1 MTLTTAQQEQ
11 IVRRLRELGATLPCP
26 RCTAASF
33 SLVKELSAVPVDPGA
48 GAVRID
54 GLTLPAVILMCNQ
67 CGFLSS
73 HALTVLGLVDEIFGP
88 AAADG
93 G

>member
-11 IVRRLRELGATLPCP
+11 IVHRLRELGATLPCP
-26 RCTAASF
+26 RCAAAAF
-33 SLVKELSAVPVDPGA
+33 SLVKELSSVSVDVDA
-48 GAVRID
+48 GTAHACDLI
-54 GLTLPAVILMCNQ
+54 LPTVLLVCNQ

-73 HALTVLGLVDEIFGP
+73 HALTVLGLADEILGHS
-88 AAADG
+88 AGDG

>member
-11 IVRRLRELGATLPCP
+11 IVHRLRELGATLPCP
-26 RCTAASF
+26 RCAAASF
-33 SLVKELSAVPVDPGA
+33 SLVKELSAVLVAPGA
-48 GAVRID
+48 GTVRAD

-67 CGFLSS
+67 CGFLSP
-73 HALTVLGLVDEIFGP
+73 HALTALGLAEEIFGP
-88 AAADG
+88 AVADG

>member
-26 RCTAASF
+26 RCAAASF
-33 SLVKELSAVPVDPGA
+33 SLVKELSVVPVDPEA
-48 GAVRID
+48 SAVRVD
-54 GLTLPAVILMCNQ
+54 RLTLPAVLLMCNQ

-73 HALTVLGLVDEIFGP
+73 HALAALGLVEEIFGH